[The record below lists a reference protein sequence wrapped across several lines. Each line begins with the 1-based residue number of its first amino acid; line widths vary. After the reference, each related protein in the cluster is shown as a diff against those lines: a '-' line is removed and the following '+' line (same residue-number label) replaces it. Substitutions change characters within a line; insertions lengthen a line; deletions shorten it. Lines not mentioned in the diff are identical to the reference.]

1 MMPLS
6 MQLTNLTI
14 YEFHE
19 NIRHHSIILSPI
31 RVQFTDR
38 MFGGCSTWHNLLL
51 RMCLGAACVRGLV
64 VL

>member
-6 MQLTNLTI
+6 MQTLPYT
-14 YEFHE
+14 
-19 NIRHHSIILSPI
+19 HSMKIFGIIVLLSPI

-51 RMCLGAACVRGLV
+51 RMCRAACVRGLV